1 MLTNVLGFLAEY
13 FHRYLSYF
21 HLIKDDKSR
30 SISNKGVTSRKG
42 FQFIR
47 VKVKKLL
54 FFLQNLISGINL
66 GSIFYNYTLATLH
79 EKLGPFCLPKILF
92 SNFQNKD
99 LALLSSEL
107 YM

>member
-47 VKVKKLL
+47 VKVKKITVFSTKSNFWYQFGVYLL
-54 FFLQNLISGINL
+54 QLHS
-66 GSIFYNYTLATLH
+66 TTLH
-79 EKLGPFCLPKILF
+79 ENWDPFSCPSGFTFLR
-92 SNFQNKD
+92 
-99 LALLSSEL
+99 ALHVS
-107 YM
+107 M